1 MATIVGGLASSHT
14 PSIAYAIDTQKPDNP
29 VWAPVFEGFA
39 PVRAWLEKKKPD
51 VLFYVYNDHVTS
63 FFFDHYSNF
72 ALGFADTFAVADE
85 GGGPRPLP
93 AINGHPALAKH
104 IANSLVADEFDLS
117 LFQAKGLDHGVFSP
131 LSAMLPHE
139 HGWPT
144 AIVPLQVGVLQFPV
158 PTARRCFKLGR
169 SLRKAILSF
178 PDDIKVAIVGSGGL
192 SHQVSGERAGFNNT
206 EWDMEFLEL
215 LEKDPEKLTEL
226 TIADYAKRGGIE
238 GAEVVMWLIMRG
250 ALTPKVKK
258 IHQSYAIPTMTATG
272 TVIYEDVPETDETQA
287 VEAYAAK
294 TRREYDG
301 VAELEGSY
309 PFTLDRS
316 SRAYR
321 LNRYLHGII
330 QPELRGRFLYDREG
344 SYVRG
349 DLSEEEKDML
359 RRLDWRAL
367 IRYGVIFFIL
377 EKLAAAVGTTNQHI
391 YAHMRGES
399 LEDFQKTRKNA
410 VLYSVA
416 GTHKAKATK
425 AKNEKD
431 SAAKRPKS

>member
-14 PSIAYAIDTQKPDNP
+14 PSIAYAVDTQSPDSP
-29 VWAPVFEGFA
+29 VWGPIFEGFA

-51 VLFYVYNDHVTS
+51 VLFWIYNDHVTS

-72 ALGFADTFAVADE
+72 SLGFSETFAVADE

-93 AINGHPALAKH
+93 ALKGHPELAKH
-104 IANSLVADEFDLS
+104 IANSLVADEFDLAF
-117 LFQAKGLDHGVFSP
+117 FQQKGLDHGVFSP
-131 LSAMLPHE
+131 LSIMMPHE
-139 HGWPT
+139 NGWPA
-144 AIVPLQVGVLQFPV
+144 AIVPLQVGVLQFPI
-158 PTARRCFKLGR
+158 PTARRCFALGR

-178 PDDIKVAIVGSGGL
+178 PENIKVAIVGSGGL

-215 LEKDPEKLTEL
+215 LEKDPEKLTQL
-226 TIADYAKRGGIE
+226 SISDFAKRGGIE

-250 ALTPKVKK
+250 ALTPKVRK
-258 IHQSYAIPTMTATG
+258 IHQSYALPTMTATA
-272 TVIYEDVPETDETQA
+272 TVIYEDLPDEDEAQDVA
-287 VEAYAAK
+287 AYAAQAK
-294 TRREYDG
+294 NEYDG
-301 VAELEGSY
+301 VTKLEGSY

-344 SYVRG
+344 SDVRG
-349 DLSEEEKDML
+349 ELNEEENDML
-359 RRLDWRAL
+359 RRRDWRAL

-399 LEDFQKTRKNA
+399 LEEFQKTRKNA

-416 GTHKAKATK
+416 GTHKAKAK
-425 AKNEKD
+425 AEKE
-431 SAAKRPKS
+431 SAGKRRPKNT